1 MDSMAR
7 RQGTVSRGARA
18 AAPGGQGGDG
28 AAGEL
33 APEQLLD
40 MYRTMVRAR
49 AVDERMWLLQ
59 RQGAIA
65 FTIPCK
71 GQEAAQ
77 VGAVAAFD
85 RSRDWF
91 YPYYR
96 DVGVI
101 LALGMTPRDIFLG
114 GFGRAGDPA
123 SGGRQMPYHWSLP
136 AARIVTQS
144 SPVATQIP
152 QAAGTA
158 MALQLQGADGV
169 VYCSF
174 GEGSTSKGDFHEG
187 VNFAA
192 VRRAPVVFF
201 CENNQYAIS
210 VPLDKQMAVHSVAD
224 RAAAYGIPGETVDGN
239 DVLATYAAV
248 RRAVDRARR
257 GEGPTL
263 IEARTYRLMAHSSGD
278 DDRNYRTREEIAEW
292 AKRDPIERFKA
303 YLVER
308 GLLDAGRD
316 QALRAEVAEEVDAA
330 TDFAEQAPAP
340 EVAEA
345 MRHVYAEGAPGVP
358 GGGNGRGY

>member
-1 MDSMAR
+1 MAR
-7 RQGTVSRGARA
+7 KQARA
-18 AAPGGQGGDG
+18 GDP
-28 AAGEL
+28 ATGEL
-33 APEQLLD
+33 TAEQLLG
-40 MYRTMVRAR
+40 MYRTMVMAR

-85 RSRDWF
+85 ASKDWF

-101 LALGMTPRDIFLG
+101 LALGFTPRQVFAG
-114 GFGRAGDPA
+114 GFGRADDPT

-136 AARIVTQS
+136 KVRIVTQS

-158 MALQLQGADGV
+158 MALQLRGEDGAV
-169 VYCSF
+169 FCSF

-192 VRRAPVVFF
+192 VRKAPVVFF

-224 RAAAYGIPGETVDGN
+224 RATAYGIPGETVDGN
-239 DVLATYAAV
+239 DVLATHAVV
-248 RRAVDRARR
+248 RRAVERARA

-292 AKRDPIERFKA
+292 AKRDPILRFKEQLIA
-303 YLVER
+303 R
-308 GLLDAGRD
+308 GVLDEARD
-316 QALRAEVAEEVDAA
+316 KALRAEVADRVDAD
-330 TDFAEQAPAP
+330 TDAAEQAPGP
-340 EVAEA
+340 EVSDA
-345 MRHVYAEGAPGVP
+345 MRFVYAETAR
-358 GGGNGRGY
+358 GGENGRGH